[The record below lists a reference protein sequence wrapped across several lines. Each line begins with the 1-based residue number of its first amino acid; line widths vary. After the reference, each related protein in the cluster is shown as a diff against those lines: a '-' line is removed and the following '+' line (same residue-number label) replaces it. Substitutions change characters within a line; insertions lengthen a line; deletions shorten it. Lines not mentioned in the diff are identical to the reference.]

1 MVSTENL
8 LNAQNAYINQ
18 LQTENTELKGKLRKA
33 ADDTLSANAMRAAMS
48 SNYNKVCEE
57 CEELKKTVAEM
68 RAAAAQRT
76 HSDETISQLRRHNM
90 ALRAEVE
97 RLRRTSG
104 YTGVPMAIHF
114 EGKNFQN
121 NEDGLKAFAEAIE
134 LKANEEIKAG
144 IERLSTEINTLN
156 NANRRLEHDLRA
168 AERALE
174 EKDAELEAI
183 RVRCGERSERNAA
196 QKPAFTPPP
205 AKKLELTQCTPEQYE
220 EAMKHIRFMEDH
232 ITGFLDRM
240 MKR

>member
-1 MVSTENL
+1 MLSNENL

-18 LQTENTELKGKLRKA
+18 LQAENTELKAKLRKA
-33 ADDTLSANAMRAAMS
+33 ADDVLTADGLRVAAA

-68 RAAAAQRT
+68 RSAAAQR
-76 HSDETISQLRRHNM
+76 SREDIEIRRLRAHNM
-90 ALRAEVE
+90 QLRAEVE
-97 RLRRTSG
+97 RLRKTSG

-114 EGKNFQN
+114 EDKTFQN

-134 LKANEEIKAG
+134 LKANEEIKDG
-144 IERLSTEINTLN
+144 IERLSAQINTLN
-156 NANRRLEHDLRA
+156 NANRRLEHHLRS

-174 EKDAELEAI
+174 EKDAELEAF
-183 RVRCGERSERNAA
+183 RAHCGERSERNVDQA
-196 QKPAFTPPP
+196 PR
-205 AKKLELTQCTPEQYE
+205 KLELTQCTPEQYE
-220 EAMKHIRFMEDH
+220 ETLKCLHEMEDH